1 MDRAKPAH
9 TIRFGRIKATIW
21 VNQSPNGPWYSV
33 QVCRVYKDDRNE
45 WRQTDSFG
53 RDDLPLVCKAL
64 DQAHTW
70 IYEQARPSTNG
81 TDAVAPPDVDAS
93 ELS

>member
-1 MDRAKPAH
+1 MSEILKGTSKTAKPILLLAH
-9 TIRFGRIKATIW
+9 IDVVEARRAESRFA
-21 VNQSPNGPWYSV
+21 S
-33 QVCRVYKDDRNE
+33 DDI
-45 WRQTDSFG
+45 DFG
-53 RDDLPLVCKAL
+53 RDDLPLVCKAM
-64 DQAHTW
+64 DRAHTW